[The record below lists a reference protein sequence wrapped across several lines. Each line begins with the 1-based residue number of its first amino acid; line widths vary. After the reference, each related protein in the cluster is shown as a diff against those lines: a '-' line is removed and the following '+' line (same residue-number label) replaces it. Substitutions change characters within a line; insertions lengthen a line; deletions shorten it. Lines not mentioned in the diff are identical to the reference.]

1 MSVSDPGSVRARP
14 SPSSCRIRVVQEDG
28 RLAVRAVERIAKG
41 QTVLRVVG
49 LKAAHPTRHSLQV
62 GWHTHVSCPSDMP
75 PHVAASDYGWRFLNH
90 SCAPNAYLRGLVLTA
105 LADIEE
111 GAEITFDYNTTEW
124 DIAHPFAC
132 ACGAPVCVG
141 AVKGFRHLDTA
152 QRARL
157 RPYLPRYL
165 KAKLPRTGLPA

>member
-1 MSVSDPGSVRARP
+1 MSVSESGSVPARP
-14 SPSSCRIRVVQEDG
+14 SPSSCRIRVAQEDV
-28 RLAVRAVERIAKG
+28 RLAVRAVERIVEG
-41 QTVLRVVG
+41 DIILRVVG
-49 LKAAHPTRHSLQV
+49 LKAAYPTRHSLQV
-62 GWHTHVSCPSDMP
+62 GWHTHLSGPSDLP
-75 PHVAASDYGWRFLNH
+75 PQMAVADYGWRFLNH
-90 SCAPNAYLRGLVLTA
+90 SCAPNAYLRGLALTA

-132 ACGAPVCVG
+132 ACGAPACVG
-141 AVKGFRHLDTA
+141 AVKGFRHLDKA

-165 KAKLPRTGLPA
+165 KAKLPGT